1 MFWIRASGLRRERG
15 SAWGSALRCDVLF

>member
-15 SAWGSALRCDVLF
+15 SAWGLALRCDVLF